1 MPRRGCQAA
10 DARVGSKLRQ
20 FRIIRGLS
28 QTELGKELRVSFQ
41 QIQKY
46 ERGSNRISAGQL
58 QEFARVLDVPVTS
71 FFADDEGVQP
81 SSQALQSREVLELVR
96 DYLEIRDE
104 RVRQQIL
111 RLVGALAR
119 MPQHADEAVLQR
131 AVGAGE

>member
-10 DARVGSKLRQ
+10 DARVGTKLRQ
-20 FRIIRGLS
+20 FRIMRGLS

-58 QEFARVLDVPVTS
+58 QEFARILEVPLTS
-71 FFADDEGVQP
+71 FFADGETEPGP
-81 SSQALQSREVLELVR
+81 HALQSREVLELVR

-111 RLVGALAR
+111 RLIGTLAR
-119 MPQHADEAVLQR
+119 VPVPPESLPSPIVR
-131 AVGAGE
+131 AAK

>member
-1 MPRRGCQAA
+1 M
-10 DARVGSKLRQ
+10 
-20 FRIIRGLS
+20 RGLS

-71 FFADDEGVQP
+71 FFVDGEGEP
-81 SSQALQSREVLELVR
+81 ASEALHNREVLELVR

-104 RVRQQIL
+104 KVRQQLL

-119 MPQHADEAVLQR
+119 MPVPLDGVASRVLH
-131 AVGAGE
+131 GGD

>member
-1 MPRRGCQAA
+1 M
-10 DARVGSKLRQ
+10 
-20 FRIIRGLS
+20 RGLS

-58 QEFARVLDVPVTS
+58 QEFARVLEVPVTS
-71 FFADDEGVQP
+71 FFVDGDGEPAAE
-81 SSQALQSREVLELVR
+81 ALHNREVLELVR

-119 MPQHADEAVLQR
+119 MPLALDGVASRVLP
-131 AVGAGE
+131 GE

>member
-1 MPRRGCQAA
+1 M
-10 DARVGSKLRQ
+10 
-20 FRIIRGLS
+20 RGLS

-71 FFADDEGVQP
+71 FFADGETEP
-81 SSQALQSREVLELVR
+81 EPHSLHNREVLELVR

-119 MPQHADEAVLQR
+119 MPLPDGVPAPTIHT
-131 AVGAGE
+131 GE

>member
-20 FRIIRGLS
+20 FRIMRGLS

-71 FFADDEGVQP
+71 FFADGDAEALP
-81 SSQALQSREVLELVR
+81 HALQNREILELVR
-96 DYLEIRDE
+96 DYLGIRDE

-111 RLVGALAR
+111 RLVGTLAR
-119 MPQHADEAVLQR
+119 TPAAHDGAAHA
-131 AVGAGE
+131 GK

>member
-10 DARVGSKLRQ
+10 DARVGTKLRQ
-20 FRIIRGLS
+20 FRIMRGLS

-71 FFADDEGVQP
+71 FFVDGESEPASE
-81 SSQALQSREVLELVR
+81 ALHSREVLELVR

-119 MPQHADEAVLQR
+119 MPVPIDGVASR
-131 AVGAGE
+131 ALHGGD

>member
-20 FRIIRGLS
+20 FRIMRGLS

-58 QEFARVLDVPVTS
+58 QEFARVLDIPVTS
-71 FFADDEGVQP
+71 FFADEIEP
-81 SSQALQSREVLELVR
+81 APHALQSREVLELVR
-96 DYLEIRDE
+96 DYLEIGDE

-111 RLVGALAR
+111 RLVGTLAR
-119 MPQHADEAVLQR
+119 MPSSRDGLPSR
-131 AVGAGE
+131 AARIAE